1 MQLLRLVPRRDGVTG
16 AFDLRAETPCQP
28 VPQAWPQP
36 GDLARPFQTS
46 GTTAQPKMVPLTQAE
61 VMARSRAQPINGADR
76 CLFVPPIYTAGAMA
90 HSMLAP
96 IAVGACIGFPRDVAQ
111 VALLDALADLGI
123 TYFSANPT
131 VFVSLLE
138 RLAERPSKQF
148 TSLRFIRS
156 AGNAL
161 TEALQLRVE
170 EAFRVPVI
178 QGYGLSETGTIA
190 GNPLPPGRRKHG
202 SVGLSAGP
210 EIAIASESGERL
222 GSNLTGEIIVR
233 SPGVMSGYENDPGA
247 DRDAF
252 RDGWFRTG
260 DLGHIDEDGYLFVTG
275 RIKEIINRGGFK
287 VSPAE
292 VDAVLLR
299 HPDVLDAAAFG
310 VHHPTLG
317 EDVAAAAVI
326 RDQGKIS
333 PQQLREFA
341 LEHLA
346 PYKVPSTIMFVVT
359 LPRNA
364 TRKIDRSALAR
375 DLEFALCRDFVPP
388 RNAQEDL
395 VAAIFAEVLGIDRV
409 GANDNFFALG
419 GDSLRGMQVITRV
432 NLARGSNLTVASL
445 FRWPTVAD
453 FAARIRPDGLAQVQS
468 SPFTP
473 A

>member
-1 MQLLRLVPRRDGVTG
+1 
-16 AFDLRAETPCQP
+16 
-28 VPQAWPQP
+28 
-36 GDLARPFQTS
+36 
-46 GTTAQPKMVPLTQAE
+46 
-61 VMARSRAQPINGADR
+61 
-76 CLFVPPIYTAGAMA
+76 
-90 HSMLAP
+90 
-96 IAVGACIGFPRDVAQ
+96 
-111 VALLDALADLGI
+111 
-123 TYFSANPT
+123 
-131 VFVSLLE
+131 
-138 RLAERPSKQF
+138 
-148 TSLRFIRS
+148 
-156 AGNAL
+156 
-161 TEALQLRVE
+161 
-170 EAFRVPVI
+170 VI

-190 GNPLPPGRRKHG
+190 GNPLPPGRRKHE

-432 NLARGSNLTVASL
+432 NLALGSNLTVAGL

>member
-1 MQLLRLVPRRDGVTG
+1 
-16 AFDLRAETPCQP
+16 
-28 VPQAWPQP
+28 
-36 GDLARPFQTS
+36 
-46 GTTAQPKMVPLTQAE
+46 
-61 VMARSRAQPINGADR
+61 
-76 CLFVPPIYTAGAMA
+76 
-90 HSMLAP
+90 
-96 IAVGACIGFPRDVAQ
+96 
-111 VALLDALADLGI
+111 
-123 TYFSANPT
+123 
-131 VFVSLLE
+131 
-138 RLAERPSKQF
+138 
-148 TSLRFIRS
+148 
-156 AGNAL
+156 
-161 TEALQLRVE
+161 
-170 EAFRVPVI
+170 
-178 QGYGLSETGTIA
+178 
-190 GNPLPPGRRKHG
+190 
-202 SVGLSAGP
+202 
-210 EIAIASESGERL
+210 
-222 GSNLTGEIIVR
+222 
-233 SPGVMSGYENDPGA
+233 MSGYENDPGA

-333 PQQLREFA
+333 PQQLREYA

-346 PYKVPSTIMFVVT
+346 AYKVPSTIKFVVA
-359 LPRNA
+359 LPRNV
-364 TRKIDRSALAR
+364 TRKIDRNALAR
-375 DLEFALCRDFVPP
+375 DLEFALCRGFVPP

-432 NLARGSNLTVASL
+432 NLALGSNLTVESL

-453 FAARIRPDGLAQVQS
+453 FAAGIRPDGLAQVRS